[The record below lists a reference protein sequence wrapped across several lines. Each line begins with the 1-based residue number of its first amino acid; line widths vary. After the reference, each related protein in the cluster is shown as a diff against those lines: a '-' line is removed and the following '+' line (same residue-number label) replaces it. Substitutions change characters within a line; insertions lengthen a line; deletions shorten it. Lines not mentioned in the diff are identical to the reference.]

1 MEDTRGPQDTP
12 DDNVDIVGE
21 DEENNQVKS
30 IVKEEK
36 AAG

>member
-21 DEENNQVKS
+21 DEENQVKP